1 MQELRGSFHEEL
13 DAVRDAIVT
22 LAAHVTEA
30 IPRATEALIEND
42 LELAQEV
49 IHHDG
54 VLDNLSLDI
63 EERSYALVALQNP
76 MASDMRSIVTAMKI
90 NGEYERSGD
99 LAVNICKGLRRSYG
113 LKLTPEL
120 RGLITSMSD
129 EAVRLTR
136 LSVDAYAE
144 RNAGLAA
151 ALPDIDD
158 RLDDLQTDFIEAIFS
173 AANNGDLTLQ
183 QTVQLALIARYYER
197 IGDHAVNIGER
208 VMYMVTGQNPDSLTG
223 FRRVPPGAEDGEP
236 SLDAESESSTDHS
249 TPEAPED
256 TSG

>member
-1 MQELRGSFHEEL
+1 MLELRGNFHEEL
-13 DAVRDAIVT
+13 GAVRDLIVT

-30 IPRATEALIEND
+30 IPRATQALIDND
-42 LELAQEV
+42 LELAQKV
-49 IHHDG
+49 IQHD
-54 VLDNLSLDI
+54 VQLDLLSVQI
-63 EERSYALVALQNP
+63 EERCYALIALQQP

-113 LKLTPEL
+113 MTLSPSL
-120 RGLITSMSD
+120 RGLITSMSE

-144 RNAGLAA
+144 RHVGLAA

-158 RLDDLQTDFIEAIFS
+158 RLDDLQVDFIQAIFE
-173 AANNGDLTLQ
+173 AHQEDELQ
-183 QTVQLALIARYYER
+183 LQETVQLALIARFYER

-208 VMYMVTGQNPDSLTG
+208 VLYMVTGQSPETVGAARTKLAQEFHDSI
-223 FRRVPPGAEDGEP
+223 
-236 SLDAESESSTDHS
+236 DAETVGLDEGESE
-249 TPEAPED
+249 
-256 TSG
+256 

>member
-1 MQELRGSFHEEL
+1 MVELRGNFHEEL
-13 DAVRDAIVT
+13 DAVRDLIVT

-30 IPRATEALIEND
+30 IPRATEALIDND
-42 LELAQEV
+42 LQLAQEV
-49 IHHDG
+49 IQRD
-54 VLDNLSLDI
+54 VELDVLSLQI
-63 EERSYALVALQNP
+63 EERCYALIALQQP

-113 LKLTPEL
+113 MTLSPAL
-120 RGLITSMSD
+120 RGLITSMNE

-144 RNAGLAA
+144 RDVGLAA

-158 RLDDLQTDFIEAIFS
+158 RLDDLQVDFIQAIFS
-173 AANNGDLTLQ
+173 AHQNGELQ
-183 QTVQLALIARYYER
+183 LEETVQLALIARFYER

-208 VMYMVTGQNPDSLTG
+208 VLYMVTGESPESVGEARDKL
-223 FRRVPPGAEDGEP
+223 AEEFGHAIDGDLFDVDE
-236 SLDAESESSTDHS
+236 AESE
-249 TPEAPED
+249 
-256 TSG
+256 

>member
-1 MQELRGSFHEEL
+1 MNELRGNFHEEL
-13 DAVRDAIVT
+13 DGVRDLIVT

-30 IPRATEALIEND
+30 IPQATEALIDNN
-42 LELAQEV
+42 LEMAQQV
-49 IHHDG
+49 IQHD
-54 VLDNLSLDI
+54 VELDALSLQI
-63 EERSYALVALQNP
+63 EERCYALIALQQP

-113 LKLTPEL
+113 MTLSPTL
-120 RGLITSMSD
+120 RGLITSMSE

-144 RNAGLAA
+144 RHVGLAA

-158 RLDDLQTDFIEAIFS
+158 RLDDLQVDFIQAIFT
-173 AANNGDLTLQ
+173 ANQSGELQ
-183 QTVQLALIARYYER
+183 LQETVQLALIARFYER

-208 VMYMVTGQNPDSLTG
+208 VLYMVTGQS
-223 FRRVPPGAEDGEP
+223 
-236 SLDAESESSTDHS
+236 
-249 TPEAPED
+249 PEASSEARD
-256 TSG
+256 RIAEELQESFGDASITLDYDEGDSD